1 MSIDLEQLTDAGR
14 RYIKKMD
21 LEDMAALKICLLAT
35 GTLAGLSLKSRF
47 ARRLAGVSCSFLAA
61 GLAVPLVSQF
71 LDELDRTPAPAA
83 GRGGLSASPRFQTVE
98 KGPLSYDSGPF
109 LRFLLGF

>member
-1 MSIDLEQLTDAGR
+1 MDMEHVLDAGK
-14 RYIKKMD
+14 RYIRKMD

-35 GTLAGLSLKSRF
+35 GTLAGLSLKSKF

-71 LDELDRTPAPAA
+71 LDELEATPPAP
-83 GRGGLSASPRFQTVE
+83 E
-98 KGPLSYDSGPF
+98 PLGEDGAE
-109 LRFLLGF
+109 

>member
-1 MSIDLEQLTDAGR
+1 MDMEQVLDAGK
-14 RYIKKMD
+14 RYIRKMD

-71 LDELDRTPAPAA
+71 LDELESTPVVP
-83 GRGGLSASPRFQTVE
+83 E
-98 KGPLSYDSGPF
+98 PLEEDGAE
-109 LRFLLGF
+109 

>member
-71 LDELDRTPAPAA
+71 LDELDRTPAP
-83 GRGGLSASPRFQTVE
+83 PE
-98 KGPLSYDSGPF
+98 PLDEEA
-109 LRFLLGF
+109 